1 MHVTLGYT
9 VAGLVTFRILWGFVG
24 TRYARFSNFVRGPA
38 AVGRYVGA
46 LLRGRPEHTIGH
58 NPAGAL
64 AIVLLLG
71 TRGGVSASGWAIYND
86 VGGGWLE
93 EVHEVVAN
101 LMLAI
106 VGVHV
111 AGVLVSSRLHRE
123 NLIGAMIDGRK
134 RGDPRDGVRNAW
146 RTVAALMLA
155 AVLAFWW
162 MQWNDAASLASP
174 DADRSSVTKSKKSDR
189 DHD

>member
-1 MHVTLGYT
+1 
-9 VAGLVTFRILWGFVG
+9 
-24 TRYARFSNFVRGPA
+24 
-38 AVGRYVGA
+38 
-46 LLRGRPEHTIGH
+46 
-58 NPAGAL
+58 
-64 AIVLLLG
+64 
-71 TRGGVSASGWAIYND
+71 
-86 VGGGWLE
+86 
-93 EVHEVVAN
+93 VHEVVAN

-111 AGVLVSSRLHRE
+111 AGVLVSSRFHRE
-123 NLIGAMIDGRK
+123 NLIAAMIDGRK

-162 MQWNDAASLASP
+162 MQWNDAGSFSTP
-174 DADRSSVTKSKKSDR
+174 GADRSSVTKSKKSDR